1 MIGTCLSPRE
11 SLPRGLNRSRTS
23 SRSRRISEIA
33 DNENKGPVLIRV
45 MVSSGFQE
53 GATHPIGFKPD
64 LRANRDREQGL
75 RQAQDGLAQLK
86 LPIMIELRQGLRIKL
101 DRDS

>member
-1 MIGTCLSPRE
+1 
-11 SLPRGLNRSRTS
+11 
-23 SRSRRISEIA
+23 
-33 DNENKGPVLIRV
+33 

-101 DRDS
+101 DRDSPWPDPASHHLWLETRGNKLLNSMNQP